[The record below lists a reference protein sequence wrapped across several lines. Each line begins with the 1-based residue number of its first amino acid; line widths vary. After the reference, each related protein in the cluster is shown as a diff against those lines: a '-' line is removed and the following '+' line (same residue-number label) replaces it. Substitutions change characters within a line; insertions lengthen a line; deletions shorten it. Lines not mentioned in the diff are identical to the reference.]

1 VRDRVVRRGV
11 AIPLSYQLA
20 KGEEEYPMS
29 SDTAV
34 PADAFIASFK
44 AFMDQAVRQAPA
56 ENPPIFRQRLCDHF
70 DHEPTSLPVVS
81 EQFKRADHP
90 NLHLAL
96 TAYLAA
102 ENRSF
107 ALYGVSVANDPMGI
121 RLAQLAQEE
130 TNEWVKPKE
139 APVEYTNIALHD
151 DQVLACVQRGLYL
164 FHDGAQPLAVLLS
177 GPSHDGFR
185 RGLSLEVMAT
195 ERATAEA
202 FLATIRRAMR
212 QRNVYRGH
220 VISLEP
226 GDHGDLQ
233 VHFHHLPRIER
244 DAIILPTG
252 VLERIE
258 RQTVGFA
265 RLSERLRAAGRH
277 LKRGLLLYG
286 PPGTGKTLTAMYLAR
301 QMPDRTIILLTG
313 RGIGLIEQSCALA
326 RLLQPA
332 TVILEDVDLIAE
344 ERTRQNT
351 GTNALL
357 FELLNQMDGLADDA
371 DVLFLLTTNRPEI
384 LEPALAAR
392 PGRIDQA
399 MLVPLPDR
407 DCRDRL
413 LTLYGQGVT
422 LQIAERERL
431 LNQTE
436 GVSAAFIREL
446 LRKATLFA
454 ADAGDALIIQ
464 DHHLAEAL
472 HELVVE
478 GGELTRRLLGAASGE
493 RPRTECG

>member
-1 VRDRVVRRGV
+1 
-11 AIPLSYQLA
+11 
-20 KGEEEYPMS
+20 MS
-29 SDTAV
+29 NG
-34 PADAFIASFK
+34 ADAAGQAFMASFK
-44 AFMDQAVRQAPA
+44 AFMDEAVRQAPPEEEA
-56 ENPPIFRQRLCDHF
+56 IFRTRLREHF
-70 DHEPTSLPVVS
+70 GQEPTRLPVLT
-81 EQFKRADHP
+81 EQFKRSDHP

-96 TAYLAA
+96 AAYLEAPGRTF
-102 ENRSF
+102 E
-107 ALYGVSVANDPMGI
+107 LYGVTTANEHMGVH
-121 RLAQLAQEE
+121 LAQLAQNE
-130 TNEWVKPKE
+130 TNDWSKPKE
-139 APVEYTNIALHD
+139 APVDYINIALHD

-164 FHDGAQPLAVLLS
+164 VRDGETPMAVLVS

-185 RGLSLEVMAT
+185 RGLSLEVMAA
-195 ERATAEA
+195 ERDVAEA
-202 FLATIRRAMR
+202 FLRAIRNAMR
-212 QRNVYRGH
+212 QRNIYRGH

-226 GDHGDLQ
+226 SEYGDLQ
-233 VHFHHLPRIER
+233 VHFHHLPKIER
-244 DAIILPTG
+244 SSIILPAG

-258 RQTVGFA
+258 RQTVRFA
-265 RLSERLRAAGRH
+265 RLSDQLRAMGRH

-286 PPGTGKTLTAMYLAR
+286 PPGTGKTLTAMYLAS

-332 TVILEDVDLIAE
+332 TIILEDVDLIAE

-351 GTNALL
+351 GTNAVL

-407 DCRDRL
+407 ECRERLIDLYSAGLPVELHERDRL
-413 LTLYGQGVT
+413 LD
-422 LQIAERERL
+422 
-431 LNQTE
+431 QTE

-446 LRKATLFA
+446 LRKAALFA
-454 ADAGDALIIQ
+454 ADEGDGKLVADQ
-464 DHHLAEAL
+464 HLAEAM

-478 GGELTRRLLGAASGE
+478 GGELTRRLLGASTSTP
-493 RPRTECG
+493 PRDGC